1 MARGILKSAVNK
13 EERRPFAH
21 WPKGEYEDMMR
32 KLVSIFTAFLL
43 IAGCLSA
50 AALGSGAPARE
61 PGDPSE
67 TQTPVTT
74 AAPTEAPTTAPTTPP
89 AEPTTPPSEPTTPP
103 SEPTTPPVEPTTP
116 PSEPTTPPVEP
127 TTQPTDTPVDT
138 TPTPKPDHLVI
149 LTPADL
155 PSRAVGYSYSFRL
168 TANFD
173 DAVFSLKDGSSLSG
187 TGLTLSENRLR
198 GTLRNPGTYK
208 FTVVAASADAGETVE
223 KELTLVIVPAGAT
236 PAPTAAPTDT
246 PVPTETETPVDTP
259 APGDGLKPAVFWGR
273 AADTV
278 QYVRIDTPF
287 EIRLVE
293 GLVNKIVYTG
303 VSPALPEGLEI
314 VTGDGDVRYVAIRG
328 VLPKEGR
335 VDFSIDFLVQ
345 DQGRLSMTFILF
357 GRRGAETPFNEFP
370 EGRPLVPFGGAKEA
384 ILPTPAKKKE
394 EEDA

>member
-1 MARGILKSAVNK
+1 
-13 EERRPFAH
+13 
-21 WPKGEYEDMMR
+21 MR

-149 LTPADL
+149 LTSSDL
-155 PSRAVGYSYSFRL
+155 PSPREVGYEYSFRL
-168 TANFD
+168 RANFS
-173 DAVFSLKDGSSLSG
+173 DAVFSAKDPDKLAA
-187 TGLTLSENRLR
+187 TGLRLIEGNRLY
-198 GTLRNPGTYK
+198 GFLKNPGTHT
-208 FTVVAASADAGETVE
+208 FTMIATSAEAGESVE
-223 KELTLVIVPAGAT
+223 KTFTLVIVPAGAT
-236 PAPTAAPTDT
+236 PAPTSAPTVT
-246 PVPTETETPVDTP
+246 PAPTETETPVDTP